1 MKKYQIT
8 LKGQVYELD
17 VEEIGGS
24 SAPVA
29 SKTVSAPATASAPVA
44 TQAPKATPSK
54 AAPKAAPAGAQ
65 TINAPMPGKILGV
78 NVKNGDSVKRGDVI
92 CILEAMK
99 MQNEIMAT
107 QDGKVSD
114 VRVAVGQTVSTGDV
128 LVITG

>member
-24 SAPVA
+24 STPVA
-29 SKTVSAPATASAPVA
+29 SKTASTPAAASAPSA
-44 TQAPKATPSK
+44 TQAPKATPPK

-65 TINAPMPGKILGV
+65 TVVAPMPGKIMAV
-78 NVKNGDSVKRGDVI
+78 NVKNGDSIKRGDII

-107 QDGKVSD
+107 QEGTVSD
-114 VRVAVGQTVSTGDV
+114 VRITVGQIMSTGDV
-128 LVITG
+128 IIVTN